1 MGHWAGQIVLLFGCL
16 SRLHKEIVGV
26 AEPARPRA
34 PVPAAL
40 SALSGY
46 YPREQRPHDRPR
58 CPPCGCIAGG
68 PATRGVTI
76 SDLPREAFRDES
88 VAMTGG

>member
-1 MGHWAGQIVLLFGCL
+1 MSGRALVAKTCCARVDPQRNETPLTVWTPL
-16 SRLHKEIVGV
+16 SVPTLTEI
-26 AEPARPRA
+26 P
-34 PVPAAL
+34 
-40 SALSGY
+40 
-46 YPREQRPHDRPR
+46 
-58 CPPCGCIAGG
+58 GG